1 METVIRL
8 EGLTK
13 YYGKQLGIADLNL
26 SIRIAGPFA
35 VIEDKVTIGAGLDK
49 GNFLRRGVSEI
60 QAGVVSGIAIKP
72 RPIGVAHPACS
83 KTVVQVFRKFTLNST
98 QNETEKRQ
106 NSSISKTVRSCSHWA
121 KLSFAQCALALR
133 TPAFA

>member
-1 METVIRL
+1 MHSLAI
-8 EGLTK
+8 
-13 YYGKQLGIADLNL
+13 GKTLRKAPL
-26 SIRIAGPFA
+26 FA
-35 VIEDKVTIGAGLDK
+35 HRTDQRDQ
-49 GNFLRRGVSEI
+49 FDHDQRRREATQGVRAVEASRDEEER
-60 QAGVVSGIAIKP
+60 QTRDEA
-72 RPIGVAHPACS
+72 
-83 KTVVQVFRKFTLNST
+83 